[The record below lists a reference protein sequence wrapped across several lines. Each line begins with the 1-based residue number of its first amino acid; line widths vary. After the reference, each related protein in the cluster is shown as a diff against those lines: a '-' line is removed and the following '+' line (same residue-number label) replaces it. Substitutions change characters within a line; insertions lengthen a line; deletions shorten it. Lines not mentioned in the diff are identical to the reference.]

1 MEEIGEGEG
10 LRGEELSSGRG
21 LVCMYASWE
30 GNIPGY
36 CWRSRN
42 IRDSAARAEFLSE
55 AISAKAIWTA
65 ASPHC

>member
-1 MEEIGEGEG
+1 MEEIGEGAG
-10 LRGEELSSGRG
+10 LRGRELSSGRG

-30 GNIPGY
+30 GNIPGLLEG
-36 CWRSRN
+36 RN
-42 IRDSAARAEFLSE
+42 IRDSAAKSEFLSK